1 MHKII
6 EIVNLKITI
15 LSVENIHLIFNF
27 SLCYIKKAFKTEF
40 QKNKDW
46 NSAAFI
52 FLAPALES
60 LKPNS
65 KKTRIETWFRIN

>member
-27 SLCYIKKAFKTEF
+27 SLCYIKKAV
-40 QKNKDW
+40 
-46 NSAAFI
+46 
-52 FLAPALES
+52 
-60 LKPNS
+60 
-65 KKTRIETWFRIN
+65 